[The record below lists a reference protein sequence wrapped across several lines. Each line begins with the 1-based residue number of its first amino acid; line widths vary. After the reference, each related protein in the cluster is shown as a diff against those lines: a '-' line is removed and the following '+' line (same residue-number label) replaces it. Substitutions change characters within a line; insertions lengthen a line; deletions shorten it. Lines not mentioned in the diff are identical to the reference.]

1 MKLLTKYNKKVIEI
15 PARKIRP
22 NKTQPRQD
30 FYEEDLRS
38 LSQSI
43 SNNGLL
49 QPLTVRKLK
58 NDEYELIA
66 GERRLRASVMA
77 GFTKIPCIVMKCSDK
92 DSAIFALIENLQR
105 KDLGMFEEAR
115 GINRLIRKYGITQ
128 EQAAIQLGK
137 KQSTV
142 ANKLR
147 LLRLSYDE
155 QDWIVQAGLT
165 ERHARALLKIQN
177 EDSRKEVLSHIIA
190 ENLNVKETEKYI
202 SSLLDNKK
210 VQPLHNNNNN
220 NNDKKIVVKD
230 VRIFVNT
237 ISRAVDTMRM
247 SGIDAVSN
255 KEETEDYIEYTVKIP
270 KETALEKS
278 RCLKMLSS

>member
-105 KDLGMFEEAR
+105 KDLEMFEEAR

-210 VQPLHNNNNN
+210 VQPLHNNNN
-220 NNDKKIVVKD
+220 DKKIVVKD

>member
-22 NKTQPRQD
+22 NKTQPRQT

-155 QDWIVQAGLT
+155 QDWIIQAGLS
-165 ERHARALLKIQN
+165 ERHARALLKIQD
-177 EDSRKEVLSHIIA
+177 EESRKEALSHIIA

-202 SSLLDNKK
+202 SSLLDKKK
-210 VQPLHNNNNN
+210 VQPLHNNV
-220 NNDKKIVVKD
+220 DKKIVVKD
-230 VRIFVNT
+230 VRRFVNT

-255 KEETEDYIEYTVKIP
+255 KEETDDYIEYTVKIP

-278 RCLKMLSS
+278 RCLKVLSS

>member
-190 ENLNVKETEKYI
+190 ENLNIKETEKYI

-210 VQPLHNNNNN
+210 VQPLHNTN

>member
-22 NKTQPRQD
+22 NKTQPRQT

-155 QDWIVQAGLT
+155 QDWIIQAGLS
-165 ERHARALLKIQN
+165 ERHARALLKIQD
-177 EDSRKEVLSHIIA
+177 EESRKEALSHIIA

-202 SSLLDNKK
+202 SSLLDKKK
-210 VQPLHNNNNN
+210 VQPLHNNV
-220 NNDKKIVVKD
+220 DKKIVVKD

-255 KEETEDYIEYTVKIP
+255 KEETDDYIEYTVKIP

-278 RCLKMLSS
+278 RCLKVLSS

>member
-1 MKLLTKYNKKVIEI
+1 M
-15 PARKIRP
+15 
-22 NKTQPRQD
+22 
-30 FYEEDLRS
+30 
-38 LSQSI
+38 I
-43 SNNGLL
+43 S
-49 QPLTVRKLK
+49 
-58 NDEYELIA
+58 

-210 VQPLHNNNNN
+210 VQPLHNNN
-220 NNDKKIVVKD
+220 DKKIVVKD

>member
-22 NKTQPRQD
+22 NKTQPRQY

-77 GFTKIPCIVMKCSDK
+77 GFSKIPCIVMKCSDK

-155 QDWIVQAGLT
+155 QDWITQAGLT
-165 ERHARALLKIQN
+165 ERHARALLKIQD

-210 VQPLHNNNNN
+210 VQPLHNNT
-220 NNDKKIVVKD
+220 DKKIVVKD

>member
-202 SSLLDNKK
+202 SSLLNNKK
-210 VQPLHNNNNN
+210 VPPLHNN

>member
-22 NKTQPRQD
+22 NKTQPRQY

-77 GFTKIPCIVMKCSDK
+77 GFSKIPCIVMKCSDK

-155 QDWIVQAGLT
+155 QDWITQAGLS
-165 ERHARALLKIQN
+165 ERHARALLKIQD

-210 VQPLHNNNNN
+210 VQPLHNNT
-220 NNDKKIVVKD
+220 DKKIVVKD

-247 SGIDAVSN
+247 SGIDAVSK

>member
-22 NKTQPRQD
+22 NKTQPRQT
-30 FYEEDLRS
+30 FYEDDLRS

-210 VQPLHNNNNN
+210 VQPLHNNNN
-220 NNDKKIVVKD
+220 DKKIVVKD

>member
-58 NDEYELIA
+58 NDEYELIV

-202 SSLLDNKK
+202 SSLLDNNKK
-210 VQPLHNNNNN
+210 VQPLHNN

-255 KEETEDYIEYTVKIP
+255 KKETEDYIEYTVKIP

>member
-49 QPLTVRKLK
+49 QPLTVRKIK

-202 SSLLDNKK
+202 SSLLDNNKK
-210 VQPLHNNNNN
+210 VQPLHNN

>member
-58 NDEYELIA
+58 NDEYELIS

-202 SSLLDNKK
+202 SSLLDNNKK
-210 VQPLHNNNNN
+210 VQPLHNN

>member
-1 MKLLTKYNKKVIEI
+1 MKLLTKYNRKVIEI

-220 NNDKKIVVKD
+220 DKKIVVKD

>member
-155 QDWIVQAGLT
+155 QDWIVQAGLS

-210 VQPLHNNNNN
+210 VQPLHNNN

>member
-22 NKTQPRQD
+22 NKTQPRQY

-77 GFTKIPCIVMKCSDK
+77 GFSKIPCIVMKCSDK

-155 QDWIVQAGLT
+155 QDWITQAGLT
-165 ERHARALLKIQN
+165 ERHARALLKIQD
-177 EDSRKEVLSHIIA
+177 EDRRKEALSHIIA

-202 SSLLDNKK
+202 SSLLNNKK
-210 VQPLHNNNNN
+210 VQPLHNNT
-220 NNDKKIVVKD
+220 DKKIVVKD

-247 SGIDAVSN
+247 SGIDAVSK

>member
-22 NKTQPRQD
+22 NKTQPRQT

-220 NNDKKIVVKD
+220 NDKKIVVKD

-255 KEETEDYIEYTVKIP
+255 KEETEDYIEYKVKIP

>member
-30 FYEEDLRS
+30 FYEEGLRS

-210 VQPLHNNNNN
+210 VQPLHNNNN
-220 NNDKKIVVKD
+220 DKKIVVKD